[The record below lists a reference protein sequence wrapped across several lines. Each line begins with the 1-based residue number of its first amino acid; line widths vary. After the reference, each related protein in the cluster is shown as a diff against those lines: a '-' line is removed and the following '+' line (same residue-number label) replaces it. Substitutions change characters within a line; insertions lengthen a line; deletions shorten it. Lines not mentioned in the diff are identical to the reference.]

1 MIRRPPRSTRT
12 DTLFPYTTLVR
23 SRERVRAEVN
33 ALSGTCGAVH
43 YEATFARGRGG
54 ELPLSVTVVDLLADR
69 AVQGFVVAAS
79 DISALVEAR
88 TELRHLATHDEL
100 TGLPNRANLRERLE
114 SVLAD
119 AGESGATLLFADVD
133 GLKAVNDHHGHRAGD
148 ALLVEVAAR
157 LRSVT
162 RTEDFVARLSGAE
175 IVMVISATD
184 ATAVAQVQARI
195 DEIISRP
202 YEIVRAHV

>member
-1 MIRRPPRSTRT
+1 MFFFFKQKT
-12 DTLFPYTTLVR
+12 
-23 SRERVRAEVN
+23 A
-33 ALSGTCGAVH
+33 
-43 YEATFARGRGG
+43 YEMRISDWSSDVCSSD
-54 ELPLSVTVVDLLADR
+54 LLLADR

-100 TGLPNRANLRERLE
+100 TGLPNRTNLRERLE

-133 GLKAVNDHHGHRAGD
+133 GLTSVNDHHGPRAGD

-157 LRSVT
+157 PPPVPRP
-162 RTEDFVARLSGAE
+162 AH
-175 IVMVISATD
+175 SAPRPR
-184 ATAVAQVQARI
+184 APAV
-195 DEIISRP
+195 DWG
-202 YEIVRAHV
+202 